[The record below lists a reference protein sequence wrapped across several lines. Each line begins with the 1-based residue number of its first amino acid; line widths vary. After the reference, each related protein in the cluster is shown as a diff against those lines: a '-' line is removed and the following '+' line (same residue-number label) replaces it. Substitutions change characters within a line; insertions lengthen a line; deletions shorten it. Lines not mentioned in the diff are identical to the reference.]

1 VRKRF
6 LNKNVSPGAK
16 GGQCSFHVV
25 HRRGAHEDYIG
36 TEFLEGL
43 PTVIEKFSITFF
55 TAASERV
62 KAGIAKGKMLQ
73 S

>member
-1 VRKRF
+1 
-6 LNKNVSPGAK
+6 
-16 GGQCSFHVV
+16 
-25 HRRGAHEDYIG
+25 
-36 TEFLEGL
+36 LEGL